1 MQMQKLT
8 ELESSKHIQLKID
21 GHSLTMAMDDGE
33 FFSSRRW
40 NVGGHDWEI
49 HLRPKDPWVG
59 RCVPPLSLCLVLHRK
74 KRDCSPVKAR
84 LSCCLIDPTLKL
96 KPSKK
101 KTTVS
106 RKFRKPGDF
115 SEKAVLMERSELEAS
130 GYLRDDS
137 YVVQCVITVLTEYP
151 EMAAARGDHQN
162 AVAAPAPAPELHK
175 HLGGLLRSETGA
187 DVTFAVSGQSFA
199 AHRAILASR
208 SPVFMAMLFG
218 GMKKKISQQI
228 EINGMEASVFKA
240 ILHFVYT
247 DTVPE
252 LDHHKGAA
260 ATTAAMAQHLLAGAD
275 YYELERLKLI
285 CESKLMD
292 RIDADTVS
300 TTLALAEQHNC
311 SRLKAKCVEF
321 IAGGRREN
329 LDAVLATDG
338 YKHLEASCP
347 SVLTDLLKVAHG
359 RKK

>member
-1 MQMQKLT
+1 MQKLT
-8 ELESSKHIQLKID
+8 ELASSKEIQLKIE

-33 FFSSRRW
+33 FLSSRLW

-59 RCVPPLSLCLVLHRK
+59 RCVPPLTLCLVLRRK
-74 KRDCSPVKAR
+74 KSDGGVKAR
-84 LSCCLIDPTLKL
+84 LSCCLIDPTLEL

-101 KTTVS
+101 RTVS
-106 RKFRKPGDF
+106 RKFQNPGDY
-115 SEKAVLMERSELEAS
+115 SGKAVLMERDKLEAS

-137 YVVQCVITVLTEYP
+137 YVVQCVITVLREYP
-151 EMAAARGDHQN
+151 EMAAAMGDHLN

-175 HLGGLLRSETGA
+175 HLGALLRSETGA
-187 DVTFAVSGQSFA
+187 DVTFVVSGQSFA

-208 SPVFMAMLFG
+208 SPVFMAMLYG
-218 GMKKKISQQI
+218 GMKKKSSQQV
-228 EINGMEASVFKA
+228 EIDGMEASVFKA

-252 LDHHKGAA
+252 LDHHEEVAA

-275 YYELERLKLI
+275 CYELERLKLI
-285 CESKLMD
+285 CESKLME

-311 SRLKAKCVEF
+311 SHLKAKCVKF
-321 IAGGRREN
+321 IAGGRPEN